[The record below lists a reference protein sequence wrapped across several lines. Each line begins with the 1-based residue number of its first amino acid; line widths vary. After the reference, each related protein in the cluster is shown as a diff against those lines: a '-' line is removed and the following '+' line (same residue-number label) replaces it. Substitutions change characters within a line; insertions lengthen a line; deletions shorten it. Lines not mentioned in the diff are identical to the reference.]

1 MTKHDRKNPFLS
13 KIKEEYCISEN
24 SGKETNHYV
33 FDIERSGLRYKPGD
47 SLGVF
52 PENDPELISLT
63 INKLG
68 FYGNEDVEVK
78 GVGKIELRDALK
90 TELTIHRAGRKFV
103 VAVVGKLPEGDEKN
117 KLNELLEDRDKL
129 EEYLNVRDCVD
140 IINENP
146 DVVFE
151 AQEFVDTLQNITP
164 RLYSISSSPK
174 VHGDEVHTT
183 IAVVRY
189 ENFERKRSGLTTGY
203 LADRM
208 QVKETEIPVYIQAT
222 KEFIL
227 PKDGS
232 KDVIMV
238 GPGTGIAPFRAFIE
252 ERERTHSTG
261 KNWLFFGDWYE
272 ESTFF
277 YKDEWKEFMKRG
289 SLNKL
294 TTAFSRDQK
303 KKVYV
308 QHRIEQHSKEI
319 WKWIKKGAYFYV
331 CGDKE
336 YMAKDVHETL
346 IKIVEK
352 EGKMNREKAEEYVN
366 KTLMKEE
373 KRYLRDV
380 Y

>member
-24 SGKETNHYV
+24 AGKETNHYI

-52 PENDPELISLT
+52 PENDSELVTLT
-63 INKLG
+63 MEKFG
-68 FYGNEDVEVK
+68 FYGNEDVEIK

-90 TELTIHRAGRKFV
+90 RELTIHRASRKFFA
-103 VAVVGKLPEGDEKN
+103 AVVDKLPEGDEKN
-117 KLNELLEDRDKL
+117 RLKTILEDRDKL
-129 EEYLNVRDCVD
+129 EKYLNIRDCVD
-140 IINENP
+140 IMNEYP
-146 DVVFE
+146 DVSFE
-151 AQEFVDTLQNITP
+151 AQEFIDTLQNITP

-174 VHGDEVHTT
+174 AHRDEVHATV
-183 IAVVRY
+183 AVVRY
-189 ENFERKRSGLTTGY
+189 ENFERKRSGLATGH
-203 LADRM
+203 LADRVEV
-208 QVKETEIPVYIQAT
+208 QKTKIPVYIQAT
-222 KEFIL
+222 KEFVL

-232 KDVIMV
+232 KDVIMI
-238 GPGTGIAPFRAFIE
+238 GPGTGIAPFRAFLE
-252 ERERTHSTG
+252 EREKTHSSG

-272 ESTFF
+272 EYTFF
-277 YKDEWKEFMKRG
+277 YKDEWKDFMERG
-289 SLNKL
+289 VLTKL

-319 WKWIKKGAYFYV
+319 WKWIKNGAYFYV

-336 YMAKDVHETL
+336 YMAKDVHKTL
-346 IKIVEK
+346 IKIAEK
-352 EGKMNREKAEEYVN
+352 EGKMDRVKAEEYVN
-366 KTLMKEE
+366 KKLMKDE